1 MVKELK
7 GWRIYLSNMVC
18 FDTSFVIDFLRGD
31 KKAVSM
37 VENFKEK
44 DEFMSLAAPSLI
56 ELISSAQLGIKRN
69 QEKDKISRFI
79 SSITV
84 LSLDKD
90 SAFLA
95 GELEGDLIMAGEQIG
110 NSDVMIGAIAKSNG
124 ESLITRNVKHF
135 SKIQRLKVISYWLFA
150 KIFCLI

>member
-1 MVKELK
+1 
-7 GWRIYLSNMVC
+7 MVC

-37 VENFKEK
+37 VEDFKEK
-44 DEFMSLAAPSLI
+44 DEFMSLVAPSLI

-135 SKIQRLKVISYWLFA
+135 SKIQRLKVISY
-150 KIFCLI
+150 

>member
-1 MVKELK
+1 
-7 GWRIYLSNMVC
+7 MVC

-135 SKIQRLKVISYWLFA
+135 SKIQRLKVISY
-150 KIFCLI
+150 

>member
-1 MVKELK
+1 
-7 GWRIYLSNMVC
+7 MVC

-37 VENFKEK
+37 VEDFKEK

-110 NSDVMIGAIAKSNG
+110 NSNVMIGVIAKSNG

-135 SKIQRLKVISYWLFA
+135 SKIQRLKVISY
-150 KIFCLI
+150 

>member
-1 MVKELK
+1 
-7 GWRIYLSNMVC
+7 MVC

-135 SKIQRLKVISYWLFA
+135 SNIQGLKVISY
-150 KIFCLI
+150 

>member
-1 MVKELK
+1 
-7 GWRIYLSNMVC
+7 MVC

-37 VENFKEK
+37 VEDFKEK
-44 DEFMSLAAPSLI
+44 DEFMSLVAPSLI

-110 NSDVMIGAIAKSNG
+110 DRKVMIWGIAKSNG

-135 SKIQRLKVISYWLFA
+135 SKIQRLKVISY
-150 KIFCLI
+150 

>member
-1 MVKELK
+1 
-7 GWRIYLSNMVC
+7 MVC

-37 VENFKEK
+37 VEDFKEK

-135 SKIQRLKVISYWLFA
+135 SKIQGLKVISY
-150 KIFCLI
+150 

>member
-1 MVKELK
+1 
-7 GWRIYLSNMVC
+7 MVC

-37 VENFKEK
+37 VEDFKEK
-44 DEFMSLAAPSLI
+44 DEFMSLVAPSLI

-110 NSDVMIGAIAKSNG
+110 NSNVMIGVIAKSNG

-135 SKIQRLKVISYWLFA
+135 SNIQGLKVISY
-150 KIFCLI
+150 